1 MKRIFYSFIIVF
13 FASILHGQEVK
24 TNPKIGLVLSGGGAK
39 GFAHVGVLKVLEEA
53 KIPVDYIAGTSIGSI
68 VGGLYSCGYDAMTLE
83 KLVKSQD
90 WTNLLSNEY
99 KSEFA
104 NPFDKT
110 EESRYAVSFPF
121 EQKKLA
127 LSDGILNGQNALE
140 YLTYLTIGYHDVF
153 DFSKLPIPFLCIATD
168 LATGDEVVLN
178 KGCLPKAIRASFA
191 VPAAFTSTEI
201 DGKKLVDG
209 GIVNNYPV
217 DRCREMGADIII
229 GVDITDS
236 LMTSNELK
244 DIPDV
249 IAQMI
254 SFMGKQKKNEN
265 VRAADINI
273 RPYLRGF
280 SAADFG
286 AESAIKMIQLGEEA
300 ARRALPQLIRLRDS
314 LRLEVKPRIARQPIG
329 NDSTLVISNIEVTG
343 TDRTQIAFYLGQVG
357 IKHNQRVTMEHL
369 RNGISRLY
377 STGNYEFV
385 NFQVVGNRS
394 KTLQIEVKERKNNKI
409 NAGLRY
415 DSDYKS
421 SMLLNLTL
429 RNQNFFG
436 SRLSVDAKLSEY
448 PMFAAHYSL
457 DRGWK
462 PGFFSKILYV
472 EDRFNRYEDD
482 KKTAE
487 IDKTLINLQLAS
499 HSYLN
504 DATRFTIGGSMD
516 SYRTGSVI
524 GDTTGYNIFNETYF
538 NLFSKIEHNSL
549 DKVYF
554 PTRGVMVGGGIKILL
569 NKWSTSPVMIGD
581 FVYAR
586 ARSLSDRIVLRYG
599 LDSRLVFGENES
611 FFHRTNVGGLKQP
624 DYFENNIAF
633 NGLRRMELMT
643 GSIGV
648 GRLEARLKM
657 WEKVYVS
664 LSGDFGMYSEDNLFF
679 SKYTT
684 IYGYGFNVAYDSV
697 VGPLMMNLSM
707 SSVDK
712 SILPF
717 FSLGFWF

>member
-1 MKRIFYSFIIVF
+1 MIML
-13 FASILHGQEVK
+13 ILATLLNGQEVK
-24 TNPKIGLVLSGGGAK
+24 NNPKIGLVLSGGGAK

-68 VGGLYSCGYDAMTLE
+68 VGGLYACGYNAETLE

-99 KSEFA
+99 KTEFA
-104 NPFDKT
+104 NPFDKSD
-110 EESRYAVSFPF
+110 ESRYAVSFPF

-127 LSDGILNGQNALE
+127 LSDGILNGQNAME
-140 YLTYLTIGYHDVF
+140 YITYLTFGFHDVY
-153 DFSKLPIPFLCIATD
+153 DFSKLPIPFLCVATD
-168 LATGDEVVLN
+168 LATGEEVVLN
-178 KGCLPKAIRASFA
+178 KGYLPKAIRASIA

-209 GIVNNYPV
+209 GVVNNYPV
-217 DRCREMGADIII
+217 DRCLEMGADIII
-229 GVDITDS
+229 GVDISDS
-236 LMTSNELK
+236 LISTKELK

-254 SFMGKQKKNEN
+254 NFMGKQKKAEN
-265 VRAADINI
+265 NNKIDINI
-273 RPYLRGF
+273 RPYLRGY
-280 SAADFG
+280 SAADFSTET
-286 AESAIKMIQLGEEA
+286 ALKLMKLGEEA
-300 ARRALPQLIRLRDS
+300 ARRALPDLIRLRDS
-314 LRLEVKPRIARQPIG
+314 LKLEVKPRVAHQIPN

-357 IKHNQRVTMEHL
+357 IKHNQRVTLEHL

-385 NFQVVGNRS
+385 NYQIAGSRA
-394 KTLQIEVKERKNNKI
+394 KTLKIEVKERRNNKI

-436 SRLSVDAKLSEY
+436 SRLSFDAKLSEY
-448 PMFAAHYSL
+448 PMFAVHYSL

-462 PGFFSKILYV
+462 PGFYSKVMYV
-472 EDRFNRYEDD
+472 EDRFNRYENNT
-482 KKTAE
+482 KTAA
-487 IDKTLINLQLAS
+487 IDKTLINIQLAS
-499 HSYLN
+499 HSYIN

-516 SYRTGSVI
+516 SYHTGAVI
-524 GDTTGYNIFNETYF
+524 GDTTGYNIHNETYF
-538 NLFSKIEHNSL
+538 NLFSKIEHSSL
-549 DKVYF
+549 NRVYF
-554 PTRGVMVGGGIKILL
+554 PTKGVSVGGGIKILL
-569 NKWSTSPVMIGD
+569 NKWSTNPVMIGD

-586 ARSLSDRIVLRYG
+586 ARSLSDRIALRYG
-599 LDSRLVFGENES
+599 LDSRLVFGKNES
-611 FFHRTNVGGLKQP
+611 FFHRTNVGGVKQP

-633 NGLRRMELMT
+633 NGLRRMEFLT

-648 GRLEARLKM
+648 GRLEVRLRM
-657 WEKVYVS
+657 WEKIYVS
-664 LSGDFGMYSEDNLFF
+664 LSGDMGMYSEENFFF
-679 SKYTT
+679 SNQTT
-684 IYGYGFNVAYDSV
+684 IYGYGLNFAYDSV
-697 VGPLMMNLSM
+697 VGPLMLNFSM

-712 SILPF
+712 TILPF
-717 FSLGFWF
+717 VSLGFWF

>member
-1 MKRIFYSFIIVF
+1 MKIFF
-13 FASILHGQEVK
+13 FSLILLLFTSLLNGQEAK
-24 TNPKIGLVLSGGGAK
+24 NNPKIGLVLSGGGAK

-68 VGGLYSCGYDAMTLE
+68 VGGLYACGYNAETLE

-99 KSEFA
+99 KTEFA
-104 NPFDKT
+104 NPFDKAD
-110 EESRYAVSFPF
+110 ESRYAVSFPF

-127 LSDGILNGQNALE
+127 LSDGILNGQNAME
-140 YLTYLTIGYHDVF
+140 FLTYLTLGFHDVY

-168 LATGDEVVLN
+168 LATGEEVILN
-178 KGCLPKAIRASFA
+178 KGYLPKAIRASIA
-191 VPAAFTSTEI
+191 VPAAFSSTEI
-201 DGKKLVDG
+201 DGRKLVDG
-209 GIVNNYPV
+209 GVVNNYPV

-229 GVDITDS
+229 GVDISDS
-236 LMTSNELK
+236 LMTAPEIK

-254 SFMGKQKKNEN
+254 SFMGKQKKTENEKKT
-265 VRAADINI
+265 DINI

-280 SAADFG
+280 SAADFS
-286 AESAIKMIQLGEEA
+286 AESAIKLIMLGEEA
-300 ARRALPQLIRLRDS
+300 ARRVLPELIRMRDS
-314 LRLEVKPRIARQPIG
+314 LKLEVKPRATHQAPK

-343 TDRTQIAFYLGQVG
+343 TDRTQITFYLGQVG
-357 IKHNQRVTMEHL
+357 IKHNQRVTLEHL

-385 NFQVVGNRS
+385 NYQIIGNRT
-394 KTLQIEVKERKNNKI
+394 KTMKIEVKERKNNKI

-421 SMLLNLTL
+421 SMLLNITL

-462 PGFFSKILYV
+462 PGFFSKIMYA
-472 EDRFNRYEDD
+472 EDRINRYQNN
-482 KKTAE
+482 KKTAA
-487 IDKTLINLQLAS
+487 IDKSLINFQLAS
-499 HSYLN
+499 HSYIN
-504 DATRFTIGGSMD
+504 DATRFTLGGSMD
-516 SYRTGSVI
+516 SYHTGTII
-524 GDTTGYNIFNETYF
+524 GDTTGYNIHDETYF

-549 DKVYF
+549 NKVYF
-554 PTRGVMVGGGIKILL
+554 PTKGINIGGGIKILL
-569 NKWSTSPVMIGD
+569 NNWNTNPVMVGD

-586 ARSLSDRIVLRYG
+586 ARSLSDRIALRYG
-599 LDSRLVFGENES
+599 LDSRLIIGKNES
-611 FFHRTNVGGLKQP
+611 FFHRTYVGGVKQP

-633 NGLRRMELMT
+633 NGLRRMEFMT

-648 GRLEARLKM
+648 GRLEARLRM
-657 WEKVYVS
+657 WEKLYVS
-664 LSGDFGMYSEDNLFF
+664 LTGDVGMYSEDNLFF
-679 SKYTT
+679 SNQTT

-697 VGPLMMNLSM
+697 VGPLMLNLSM
-707 SSVDK
+707 SSVDRT
-712 SILPF
+712 ILPF

>member
-1 MKRIFYSFIIVF
+1 
-13 FASILHGQEVK
+13 
-24 TNPKIGLVLSGGGAK
+24 
-39 GFAHVGVLKVLEEA
+39 
-53 KIPVDYIAGTSIGSI
+53 
-68 VGGLYSCGYDAMTLE
+68 
-83 KLVKSQD
+83 
-90 WTNLLSNEY
+90 
-99 KSEFA
+99 
-104 NPFDKT
+104 
-110 EESRYAVSFPF
+110 
-121 EQKKLA
+121 
-127 LSDGILNGQNALE
+127 
-140 YLTYLTIGYHDVF
+140 
-153 DFSKLPIPFLCIATD
+153 
-168 LATGDEVVLN
+168 
-178 KGCLPKAIRASFA
+178 
-191 VPAAFTSTEI
+191 
-201 DGKKLVDG
+201 
-209 GIVNNYPV
+209 
-217 DRCREMGADIII
+217 
-229 GVDITDS
+229 
-236 LMTSNELK
+236 
-244 DIPDV
+244 
-249 IAQMI
+249 
-254 SFMGKQKKNEN
+254 
-265 VRAADINI
+265 
-273 RPYLRGF
+273 
-280 SAADFG
+280 
-286 AESAIKMIQLGEEA
+286 
-300 ARRALPQLIRLRDS
+300 
-314 LRLEVKPRIARQPIG
+314 
-329 NDSTLVISNIEVTG
+329 VTG

-357 IKHNQRVTMEHL
+357 IKHNQRVTLEHL

-504 DATRFTIGGSMD
+504 DATRFTLGGSMD

-554 PTRGVMVGGGIKILL
+554 PTRGVTIGGGIKILL

-586 ARSLSDRIVLRYG
+586 ARSISDRIVLRYG
-599 LDSRLVFGENES
+599 LESRLVFGENES

-679 SKYTT
+679 SNYTT